1 MDNLNQIV
9 SPYLNSVLNNF
20 ILNLEESLKLKDSF
34 TEEEKKEFIF
44 LLAEILE
51 MTNGYEDLISPN
63 IKDKITNIKRLLS
76 KVDEVYED
84 KEYPLNTPPLTDG
97 QEN

>member
-84 KEYPLNTPPLTDG
+84 KEYPLNTPPLTDS